1 MGGFLVSGCWVVYLG
16 LVVPYDRLMV
26 VGVPDLLQGYQVVVV
41 LVFQPVWFLSW
52 FLLYQDFLHYQI
64 VVVVVFHLT
73 RFLVCFLFLQ
83 GFWYN
88 QGYQDFLQ
96 YQIVVVVV
104 FHLARFLVCFLFPL
118 GFWYNQGYQNLL
130 DLFQSARFSIWIQ
143 LSCILVWVLAS
154 SSFLKL
160 MVWG

>member
-1 MGGFLVSGCWVVYLG
+1 MVYLG
-16 LVVPYDRLMV
+16 LVVPYDRLIV

-88 QGYQDFLQ
+88 QGYQ
-96 YQIVVVVV
+96 
-104 FHLARFLVCFLFPL
+104 
-118 GFWYNQGYQNLL
+118 NLL

-143 LSCILVWVLAS
+143 LFCLQVWVLAY

-160 MVWG
+160 LVWG